1 MLGDKKFWTLRKIL
15 LTIAV
20 LFTIGIFADAIWT
33 ANTYKKLFSETVS
46 SSLATSLQGLVN
58 DRIER
63 QYWTKINNE
72 TANWTRLPDRVKS
85 VKENNLRK
93 IETSVTAIVQEPIFA
108 SGEMIYVNSA
118 IFDKDFNLISHS
130 TKGQGESIFNS
141 HANLLEELK
150 ARDKKEQRK
159 AVGYHWT
166 TDQGRAVHSIVAPV
180 GGFRVIGFLEV
191 VTDPSVALTGLSD
204 PLGGGFILNNLSGE
218 LVIDEGLAQASDTS
232 APEETQGSEVDET
245 EAAEVTEVADPEVLD
260 QPGLIRTN
268 VTLLNAFDQPWA
280 NAIIESDIADLNDQ
294 LNDQQ
299 FIALGTLSAFIV
311 IGILLGAVMLQFI
324 TFKPMNKF
332 AEAMRSIGN
341 GETDVDIPQT
351 GNDEMG
357 VMAEALVLL
366 RKSSI
371 DLKEIQERVAIENEQ
386 RQAEMR
392 DKLQSMSDRLDA
404 ELKDTVSSI
413 QDNMSNL
420 GKISLEMA
428 ETAKSTEETS
438 QSVAQSST
446 QATDNAN
453 AVVEETRAVSASFV
467 EIAKLAERSSDVATQ
482 ASDDADNAN
491 SAIQGLAEDARKIG
505 DVINLIDEIADQ
517 TNMLAL
523 NATIEAARAGEA
535 GKGFAVVANEVKS
548 LATRTGQATADIS
561 QQIRQIQDQTELA
574 VKGIST
580 IASTIGEVNEMATS
594 IAETVVERSEGAE
607 KIAMNVQ
614 QTADATQ
621 MVTNEIGG
629 ITGQASQVGVLSE
642 QIQQGSREVAEGIE
656 NLKDRLAG
664 IIQ

>member
-1 MLGDKKFWTLRKIL
+1 MLRGKKFWTLRKIL
-15 LTIAV
+15 LTIAL
-20 LFTIGIFADAIWT
+20 LFTIGIFINAIWT
-33 ANTYKKLFSETVS
+33 ASTYKKLFSDTVS
-46 SSLATSLQGLVN
+46 ASLATSLQGLVN

-63 QYWTKINNE
+63 QYWTKINNQA
-72 TANWTRLPDRVKS
+72 ANWTRLPDRVKA
-85 VKENNLRK
+85 VKENNLRR
-93 IETSVTAIVQEPIFA
+93 IEASVTSIVEEPIFA
-108 SGEMIYVNSA
+108 TGEMIYVNSV
-118 IFDKDFNLISHS
+118 IFDKDFNLISQS
-130 TKGQGESIFNS
+130 KKGQGESVFNS
-141 HANLLEELK
+141 HADLLDQLK

-166 TDQGRAVHSIVAPV
+166 TEEGRAVHSIVAPV

-191 VTDPSVALTGLSD
+191 VTDPSVALEGLSD
-204 PLGGGFILNNLSGE
+204 PLGGGFILNNLNGE
-218 LVIDEGLAQASDTS
+218 LVIDEGLTPQTTE
-232 APEETQGSEVDET
+232 APEESEGSGDAIEEESSLSDEVDLSG
-245 EAAEVTEVADPEVLD
+245 V
-260 QPGLIRTN
+260 IRTD

-280 NAIIESDIADLNDQ
+280 TAVIESDIADLNQQ
-294 LNDQQ
+294 LDKQQ
-299 FIALGTLSAFIV
+299 FIALGTLSAFIA
-311 IGILLGAVMLQFI
+311 IGILLGAIMLQFI
-324 TFKPMNKF
+324 TFKPLRKF
-332 AEAMRSIGN
+332 AEAMRSIGD
-341 GETDVDIPQT
+341 GETDVDIPET

-366 RKSSI
+366 RQSSI

-386 RQAEMR
+386 RQTEMR
-392 DKLQSMSDRLDA
+392 NKLQSMSDRLDA

-413 QDNMSNL
+413 QDNMDNL

-428 ETAKSTEETS
+428 ESAKSTEETS

-453 AVVEETRAVSASFV
+453 AVVEETRAVSASFN

-482 ASDDADNAN
+482 ASNEADEAN
-491 SAIQGLAEDARKIG
+491 NAIQGLAEDARKIG

-561 QQIRQIQDQTELA
+561 QQIRQIQGQTELA

-580 IASTIGEVNEMATS
+580 IASTIGEVNESASS
-594 IAETVVERSEGAE
+594 IVETVIERSEGAE
-607 KIAMNVQ
+607 KIAANVQ
-614 QTADATQ
+614 ETANTTQ
-621 MVTNEIGG
+621 MVTDEIGG
-629 ITGQASQVGVLSE
+629 ITDRAAQVGNLSE
-642 QIQQGSREVAEGIE
+642 QIQQGAREVAEGIE